1 MAKLALAAVAAAV
14 LALPGAAGA
23 AGAQAQGGGGGGEW
37 SEVSGAGQGRG
48 FVDKASIRL
57 EGGKLSYRGRT
68 LLPKPDAQGV
78 VEIVHQGEIDCRAK
92 TFRILVLELFGPG
105 GAKMGA
111 FPMPAEEPAIP
122 IPEGSSN
129 GTLHAEHCR

>member
-1 MAKLALAAVAAAV
+1 MAKLAHMAIAAAA

-23 AGAQAQGGGGGGEW
+23 QGQGAGGGGEW

-48 FVDKASIRL
+48 FVDRGSIRL

-105 GAKMGA
+105 GAKRGA
-111 FPMPAEEPAIP
+111 FPMPAEEPAVAVEP
-122 IPEGSSN
+122 GSSN
-129 GTLHAEHCR
+129 DQLHREHCR